1 MHELLQKMGQD
12 IVHPDCPQEP
22 RKHSKLWLY
31 KDIHHVLITNTV
43 IDHLLNLSIYLIILF
58 NKVRV

>member
-12 IVHPDCPQEP
+12 IVRPDCPQEP
-22 RKHSKLWLY
+22 RKHSKLWQY

-58 NKVRV
+58 NKLRV